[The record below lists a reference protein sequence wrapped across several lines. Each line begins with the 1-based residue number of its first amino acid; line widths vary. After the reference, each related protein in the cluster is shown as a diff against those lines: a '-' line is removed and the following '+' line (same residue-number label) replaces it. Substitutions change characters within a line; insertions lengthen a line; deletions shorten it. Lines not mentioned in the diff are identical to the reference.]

1 MLSAIFYKTLLPV
14 HKRAS
19 SNMIDPQTSA
29 WAIAGNK
36 YDDANTLYQFPNGW
50 IISGNRIASRV
61 GWHSIPDG
69 TFVYCDSN

>member
-1 MLSAIFYKTLLPV
+1 
-14 HKRAS
+14 
-19 SNMIDPQTSA
+19 MIDPQTSA